1 MGSLSLVVMKT
12 ITLSAL
18 SLLLLASSQLEL
30 TQAVTL
36 RQADPKDEI
45 PEDFN
50 CNLCNKCGESCS
62 TQCNLC
68 SGCDLLKVFGS
79 FDRTQLSAFGIEITE
94 CDTFCRDAVESC
106 VRRVRKTATT
116 ANTVNNQKIRNQL

>member
-12 ITLSAL
+12 IAFSTL
-18 SLLLLASSQLEL
+18 SLLLLASSQLEQ

-50 CNLCNKCGESCS
+50 CNLCNKCGISCS
-62 TQCNLC
+62 SQCNLC
-68 SGCDLLKVFGS
+68 SGCDLLKVFNV
-79 FDRTQLSAFGIEITE
+79 DADQLKAFGVEISE
-94 CDTFCRDAVESC
+94 CGTFCLDGVEGC
-106 VRRVRKTATT
+106 RELCEEG
-116 ANTVNNQKIRNQL
+116 QKDCQYCQYC